1 MTLTVCSAAGRHHC
15 IHDIKTLKLS
25 EIAQNG
31 NRKRSAQRS
40 EPKRTPA
47 FRAQTVEE
55 EPTKE
60 KKRRNE

>member
-1 MTLTVCSAAGRHHC
+1 ML
-15 IHDIKTLKLS
+15 
-25 EIAQNG
+25 QNG

-60 KKRRNE
+60 TEKKE